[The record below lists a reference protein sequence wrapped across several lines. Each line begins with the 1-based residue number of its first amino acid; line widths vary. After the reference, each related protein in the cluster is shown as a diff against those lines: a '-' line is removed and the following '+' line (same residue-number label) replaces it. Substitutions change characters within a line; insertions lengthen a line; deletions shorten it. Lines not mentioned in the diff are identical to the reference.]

1 MRPNERSIS
10 QDSEDKIRWG
20 PQASHSESN
29 LRTFKSSADG
39 GFLGGPQTKIGL
51 NH

>member
-1 MRPNERSIS
+1 MHPNERSIS
-10 QDSEDKIRWG
+10 QDSEDKSRWG

-29 LRTFKSSADG
+29 LRTFKSSTDG
-39 GFLGGPQTKIGL
+39 GFSGGPQISIGL